1 LERSDIISGLVG
13 GGVLGQIVTSLV
25 PAITEARTKDDRI
38 PIVIGEGT
46 AQRAKEKFAT
56 MEIDRIQV
64 KGKTEPETVFTVL
77 GRTELGR
84 DPNFQELH
92 ALTIK
97 MLQYYREQN
106 WTQALDALEPCRKA
120 GEGFGIGALPA
131 CLPQASRR
139 LRALRLHRTIRRD
152 VGSAMA
158 ACVSSWVRVREI
170 VSIVRPR

>member
-1 LERSDIISGLVG
+1 MVSSGKTAAIMTGLGTIGHYFRFGRRRSAR
-13 GGVLGQIVTSLV
+13 QIVTSLV
-25 PAITEARTKDDRI
+25 PAITETRTKDDRI

-97 MLQYYREQN
+97 MLEYYREQN

-120 GEGFGIGALPA
+120 GEGFGIGALYEMYA
-131 CLPQASRR
+131 ERIEAF
-139 LRALRLHRTIRRD
+139 RRD
-152 VGSAMA
+152 PPPADWNGVYEAESK
-158 ACVSSWVRVREI
+158 
-170 VSIVRPR
+170 